1 QLFRETRALN
11 VGLLYEN
18 KDGLIPEGTELTNP
32 ERVYSSMIEPFLDME
47 RRNLANQALGVLG
60 QTPRS
65 DDASLHLAIAQI
77 AYQGG
82 DLAKSDAELLKA
94 KASAKPGNPLVA
106 PIEEMRGLIKEK
118 FGDAEGAIEHYKASV
133 AVEPD
138 RELPLKRLAELY
150 GMRKDFINGAIW
162 MERYVATKPLALG
175 HQYGTLGDYYLAA
188 QDVPNALNALKKGL
202 DIDIYTFWARY
213 RWAQLYEEQ
222 KDNKQATLQY
232 ETALKYG
239 FDREPELYSRL
250 AKLYQGEGRTADA
263 IRLLKTGMRIFP
275 TNSDLYRL
283 YDEIG

>member
-1 QLFRETRALN
+1 
-11 VGLLYEN
+11 
-18 KDGLIPEGTELTNP
+18 
-32 ERVYSSMIEPFLDME
+32 
-47 RRNLANQALGVLG
+47 
-60 QTPRS
+60 
-65 DDASLHLAIAQI
+65 
-77 AYQGG
+77 
-82 DLAKSDAELLKA
+82 
-94 KASAKPGNPLVA
+94 
-106 PIEEMRGLIKEK
+106 
-118 FGDAEGAIEHYKASV
+118 
-133 AVEPD
+133 
-138 RELPLKRLAELY
+138 
-150 GMRKDFINGAIW
+150 

-188 QDVPNALNALKKGL
+188 QNVPDALNALKKGL

-239 FDREPELYSRL
+239 FDREPEIYSRL

-283 YDEIG
+283 YAEIGRGN

>member
-1 QLFRETRALN
+1 MHNDRVRKFSADADHNRDDLPLLEFHAPRQLFRETRALN

-106 PIEEMRGLIKEK
+106 PIEEMRG
-118 FGDAEGAIEHYKASV
+118 
-133 AVEPD
+133 
-138 RELPLKRLAELY
+138 
-150 GMRKDFINGAIW
+150 
-162 MERYVATKPLALG
+162 
-175 HQYGTLGDYYLAA
+175 
-188 QDVPNALNALKKGL
+188 
-202 DIDIYTFWARY
+202 
-213 RWAQLYEEQ
+213 
-222 KDNKQATLQY
+222 
-232 ETALKYG
+232 
-239 FDREPELYSRL
+239 
-250 AKLYQGEGRTADA
+250 
-263 IRLLKTGMRIFP
+263 
-275 TNSDLYRL
+275 
-283 YDEIG
+283 